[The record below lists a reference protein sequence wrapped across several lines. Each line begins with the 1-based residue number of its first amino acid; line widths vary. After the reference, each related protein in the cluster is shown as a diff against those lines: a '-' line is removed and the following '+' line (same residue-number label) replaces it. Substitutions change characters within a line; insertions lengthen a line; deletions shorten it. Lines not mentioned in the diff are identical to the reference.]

1 MQNCGKIVTNFR
13 WTIVLSNRKISKK
26 LLKKISVIRV
36 AYQFDKGFYLYTLND
51 LEREKLQAI
60 LQLETNQYCT
70 ITNILD
76 KQFGETYCYYDDKR
90 MNEASQILKNK
101 YNWHLF
107 YWGSDGKEAGRVTA
121 ITKLQNNSTIHLHK
135 RIK

>member
-1 MQNCGKIVTNFR
+1 MQNCGKIVTDFR
-13 WTIVLSNRKISKK
+13 WTIVLSDRKISKK
-26 LLKKISVIRV
+26 LLKKISVIRI
-36 AYQFDKGFYLYTLND
+36 AGCFDKGFYLYTLDD

-76 KQFGETYCYYDDKR
+76 KQFGETYWYYGEKR
-90 MNEASQILKNK
+90 MNEVSQILKNK
-101 YNWHLF
+101 YNWQLF
-107 YWGSDGKEAGRVTA
+107 YWGSDGQKAGRVTA
-121 ITKLQNNSTIHLHK
+121 ITKMQHNSTIHLHK